1 MAHFAIQQPSA
12 IAGGHKEQEEEAK
25 VTTLRAA
32 VRIILE
38 AKSLTEE
45 RQDLT
50 VAVELEGVLHNRSP
64 LPNTSLEVIFVVDN
78 GYMPLYE
85 MKHLASRLT

>member
-1 MAHFAIQQPSA
+1 MARFVIQQPSA
-12 IAGGHKEQEEEAK
+12 ISGGHDEQEEEAK

-32 VRIILE
+32 VRIIPE

-50 VAVELEGVLHNRSP
+50 VAVELEGVLHNCSP
-64 LPNTSLEVIFVVDN
+64 LPKTSLDVIFVVDN
-78 GYMPLYE
+78 GYVPLYE
-85 MKHLASRLT
+85 MKNLASRLT